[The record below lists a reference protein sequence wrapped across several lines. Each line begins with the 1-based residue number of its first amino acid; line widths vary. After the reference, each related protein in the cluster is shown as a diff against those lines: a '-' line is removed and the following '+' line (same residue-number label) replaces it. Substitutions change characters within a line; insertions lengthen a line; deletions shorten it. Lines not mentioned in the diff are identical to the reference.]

1 LREQFEL
8 YILGEKKTKM
18 LILFVFIWSLI
29 LFLDLFIF
37 DYSLLLILMNIL
49 FIDILI
55 KCNKNNY
62 WIIRQDSIEIIC
74 IENILTFIKFIF
86 FQKKVIVLF
95 KDIDQI
101 KIVRRDKYLVLV
113 LQVNNKHYNL
123 KIFNNSSCCF
133 TIFSLSNGSLKYIDR
148 SPLFLNYY
156 NQLSFI

>member
-1 LREQFEL
+1 MREQFEL

-86 FQKKVIVLF
+86 FKKKLLF
-95 KDIDQI
+95 
-101 KIVRRDKYLVLV
+101 YLR
-113 LQVNNKHYNL
+113 
-123 KIFNNSSCCF
+123 
-133 TIFSLSNGSLKYIDR
+133 T
-148 SPLFLNYY
+148 
-156 NQLSFI
+156 

>member
-1 LREQFEL
+1 
-8 YILGEKKTKM
+8 
-18 LILFVFIWSLI
+18 
-29 LFLDLFIF
+29 
-37 DYSLLLILMNIL
+37 MNIL

-95 KDIDQI
+95 KDIDQV

-123 KIFNNSSCCF
+123 KIFNNSKQ
-133 TIFSLSNGSLKYIDR
+133 LKITLDYLASKGI
-148 SPLFLNYY
+148 LIEL
-156 NQLSFI
+156 

>member
-1 LREQFEL
+1 MREQFEL

-95 KDIDQI
+95 KDMS
-101 KIVRRDKYLVLV
+101 KKGFF
-113 LQVNNKHYNL
+113 HNL
-123 KIFNNSSCCF
+123 CF
-133 TIFSLSNGSLKYIDR
+133 IFSTCNNQNLLCLHYCLDSHCVCLSWNI
-148 SPLFLNYY
+148 FC
-156 NQLSFI
+156 

>member
-1 LREQFEL
+1 MREQFEL

-95 KDIDQI
+95 
-101 KIVRRDKYLVLV
+101 RRDKYLVLV

-123 KIFNNSSCCF
+123 KIFNNSKQ
-133 TIFSLSNGSLKYIDR
+133 LKITLDYLASKGI
-148 SPLFLNYY
+148 LIEL
-156 NQLSFI
+156 

>member
-1 LREQFEL
+1 MREQFEL

-37 DYSLLLILMNIL
+37 DYS
-49 FIDILI
+49 
-55 KCNKNNY
+55 
-62 WIIRQDSIEIIC
+62 
-74 IENILTFIKFIF
+74 FIKFIF

-95 KDIDQI
+95 KDIDQV

-123 KIFNNSSCCF
+123 KIFNNSKQ
-133 TIFSLSNGSLKYIDR
+133 LKITLDYLASKGI
-148 SPLFLNYY
+148 LIEL
-156 NQLSFI
+156 

>member
-1 LREQFEL
+1 MREQFEL

-55 KCNKNNY
+55 KCNKNKY

-95 KDIDQI
+95 KDIDQV

-123 KIFNNSSCCF
+123 KIFNNSKQ
-133 TIFSLSNGSLKYIDR
+133 LKITLDYLASKGI
-148 SPLFLNYY
+148 LIEL
-156 NQLSFI
+156 